1 MYQKI
6 ENSDSLVRDKGNSAV
21 LETDLNSLQLYRM
34 RREQTKQKDIEIEN
48 MKSEIHELKSL
59 VKQLINKEG

>member
-6 ENSDSLVRDKGNSAV
+6 ENSECLIRVKNNSAV
-21 LETDLNSLQLYRM
+21 LETDLNSLQLYRK
-34 RREQTKQKDIEIEN
+34 RREQANQKDKEIEN
-48 MKSEIHELKSL
+48 MKSEISQLKSL

>member
-6 ENSDSLVRDKGNSAV
+6 ENNESLVRDKNNSAV
-21 LETDLNSLQLYRM
+21 LETDLNSLQLYRK
-34 RREQTKQKDIEIEN
+34 RREHANKKDKEIEN
-48 MKSEIHELKSL
+48 MKSEISELKSL

>member
-6 ENSDSLVRDKGNSAV
+6 ENSESLIRDKNNSAI

-48 MKSEIHELKSL
+48 MKSEINELKSL

>member
-6 ENSDSLVRDKGNSAV
+6 DNSESLIRDKNNSAI

-48 MKSEIHELKSL
+48 MKSEINELKSL

>member
-21 LETDLNSLQLYRM
+21 LETDLNSLQLYRK
-34 RREQTKQKDIEIEN
+34 RREQAKQKDNEMQE
-48 MKSEIHELKSL
+48 MKEELKNLRSL
-59 VKQLINKEG
+59 VQQLINKEG

>member
-6 ENSDSLVRDKGNSAV
+6 ENSESLIRDKNNSAV

>member
-6 ENSDSLVRDKGNSAV
+6 ENSESLIRDKTNSAI
-21 LETDLNSLQLYRM
+21 LETDLDSLQLYRM
-34 RREQTKQKDIEIEN
+34 RREQVKQKDIEIEN
-48 MKSEIHELKSL
+48 MKSEINELKSL

>member
-6 ENSDSLVRDKGNSAV
+6 ENSDSLVRDENNSAI
-21 LETDLNSLQLYRM
+21 LETDLDSLQLYRM

-48 MKSEIHELKSL
+48 MKSEINELKSL

>member
-6 ENSDSLVRDKGNSAV
+6 ENSESLIRDKNNSAV
-21 LETDLNSLQLYRM
+21 LETDLNSLQLNRK
-34 RREQTKQKDIEIEN
+34 RREQANQKDKEIEN
-48 MKSEIHELKSL
+48 MKSEISELKSL

>member
-6 ENSDSLVRDKGNSAV
+6 ENSDSLVRDENNSAI
-21 LETDLNSLQLYRM
+21 LETDLDSLQLYRM

>member
-6 ENSDSLVRDKGNSAV
+6 ENSESLIRDKNNSAI

>member
-6 ENSDSLVRDKGNSAV
+6 ENNESLIRDKNNSAV
-21 LETDLNSLQLYRM
+21 LETDLNSLQLYRK
-34 RREQTKQKDIEIEN
+34 RREQANQKDKEIEN
-48 MKSEIHELKSL
+48 MKSEISELKSL

>member
-6 ENSDSLVRDKGNSAV
+6 ENSESLIRYKNNSAV
-21 LETDLNSLQLYRM
+21 LETDLNSLQLYRK
-34 RREQTKQKDIEIEN
+34 RREQANQKDKEIEN
-48 MKSEIHELKSL
+48 MKSEISELKSL